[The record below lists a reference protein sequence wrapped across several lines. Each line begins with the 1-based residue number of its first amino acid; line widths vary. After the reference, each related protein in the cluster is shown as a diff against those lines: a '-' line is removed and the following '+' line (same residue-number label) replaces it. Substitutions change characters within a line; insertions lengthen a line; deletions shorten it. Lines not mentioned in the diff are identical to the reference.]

1 MVINDQV
8 LHNSQSEI
16 RDLKIRLA
24 RKEKELK
31 ESNERLLE
39 LKSKDASSHADQSLV
54 QNERDELVL
63 KID

>member
-1 MVINDQV
+1 VIVNDQV
-8 LHNSQSEI
+8 LPNSQSEI

-39 LKSKDASSHADQSLV
+39 LKSKDASSHADQSSL

-63 KID
+63 KLE